1 MVNEQKHPK
10 RDEPKRDEPKK
21 VAVGCQGGGIHASF
35 EVGVLCE
42 ILEAIEDQNRS
53 KQNRFELV
61 GLSGTSAGA
70 LCTLIVWYGLAR
82 KNGQAGSARAAI
94 EQLEDFWVRCAA
106 TTTAERVLNLFT
118 YSAFRAQ
125 EKEVLGF
132 NAPLFGINPRSR
144 ISQAVTAGLPLLGVR
159 GRYFD
164 LDKLL
169 GKACPHFKG
178 IDWDNLQTR
187 LLVGASEI
195 MDGVETTFDSDCNMK
210 DQGGKHTAATV
221 NRHHWRK
228 RLPLTLQGV
237 AASGTLPQ
245 FREAEKIHGGCYWDG
260 LYSQNPPIRELLSS
274 VRKEHVP
281 DEIWIVRINPQQ
293 CAQEP
298 QSSAEIEDRE
308 NELMGNLSL
317 NKELDFIMTVND
329 WITKY
334 GGAFATDY
342 KPVKVRTIKMRRQTA
357 AELLYSSKFNRS
369 RDFMD
374 RLCKEGHEVAK
385 EWLGLWPDVGC
396 YPEDAAY
403 S

>member
-1 MVNEQKHPK
+1 MLGMTGFPAFAANEREIGYLEQSESSGRQRAFTTVGSWARGDEHMVNEQKHPK

-42 ILEAIEDQNRS
+42 ILEAIENQNRS

-61 GLSGTSAGA
+61 GLTGTSAGA
-70 LCTLIVWYGLAR
+70 LCTLIVMYGLAR
-82 KNGQAGSARAAI
+82 KNGQEGSPRAAI
-94 EQLEDFWVRCAA
+94 EQLEDCWERFAA

-245 FREAEKIHGGCYWDG
+245 FRDTEKIHGGCSWDR
-260 LYSQNPPIRELLSS
+260 LHSQNPPIRELLSS

-293 CAQEP
+293 C
-298 QSSAEIEDRE
+298 
-308 NELMGNLSL
+308 
-317 NKELDFIMTVND
+317 
-329 WITKY
+329 
-334 GGAFATDY
+334 
-342 KPVKVRTIKMRRQTA
+342 
-357 AELLYSSKFNRS
+357 
-369 RDFMD
+369 
-374 RLCKEGHEVAK
+374 
-385 EWLGLWPDVGC
+385 
-396 YPEDAAY
+396 
-403 S
+403 